1 MPSPR
6 FEESKESLRVV
17 KNPSPR
23 ILQREKA
30 PFQVRGRIKI
40 VGLTGDAAN
49 FNGMKGKIE
58 GPLIDGRHL
67 VKLDSGHKKNILV
80 ANLEHD
86 SY

>member
-6 FEESKESLRVV
+6 FEESKASPRV

-23 ILQREKA
+23 IMEKEKA
-30 PFQVRGRIKI
+30 PFQVRGRIKVI
-40 VGLTGDAAN
+40 GMIGSHSSL
-49 FNGMKGKIE
+49 NGMKGKVE

-67 VKLDSGHKKNILV
+67 VKLDSGHKKNILA

>member
-6 FEESKESLRVV
+6 FEESKASPRV

-23 ILQREKA
+23 IVSREKA
-30 PFQVRGRIKI
+30 PFQVRGRIKV
-40 VGLTGDAAN
+40 VGLVGDNAN
-49 FNGMKGKIE
+49 LNGMKGKIE

-67 VKLDSGHKKNILV
+67 VKLDSGHKKNILFN
-80 ANLEHD
+80 NLEHD